1 MKQTLG
7 FLFVLFVVFS
17 CTKSQNDTIDTL
29 AIQDSLRLDSIN
41 NVKKLMSQD
50 AKAWLIKSIENE
62 FADPLFEDKNQDKKK
77 VSIYTKNYEEYK
89 TDAISIDYDG
99 GMTEEAFKKKWTG
112 KYDTKYAG
120 MGTGFLISSQDWVKI
135 SITNCTLKG
144 DMSTDSTMVFDVII
158 EDKEAKAKY
167 KRDIKVIKSG
177 NSYLIDDVLEYQ

>member
-41 NVKKLMSQD
+41 NVKKLMSED

-112 KYDTKYAG
+112 KYDSKYAG

>member
-41 NVKKLMSQD
+41 NVKKLMSED

-62 FADPLFEDKNQDKKK
+62 FADPLFEDKNQDKK

-135 SITNCTLKG
+135 SITNCTLKS
-144 DMSTDSTMVFDVII
+144 DLSTDSTMVFDVII